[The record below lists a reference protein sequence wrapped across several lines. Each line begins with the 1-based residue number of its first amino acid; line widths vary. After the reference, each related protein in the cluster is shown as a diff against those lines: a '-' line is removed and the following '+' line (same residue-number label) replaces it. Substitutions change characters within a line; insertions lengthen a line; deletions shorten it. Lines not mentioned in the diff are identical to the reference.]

1 LLKEDPMPGPIATPP
16 RAPRPI
22 PGATLSLIS
31 LGLSEL
37 GRDLRL
43 LLASRW
49 DETVRRRAEEL
60 SAALADTCEGQGL
73 ATLVRLLRV
82 ASHLTRIPRAQALP
96 LQAAL
101 KAKIESLLR
110 EMPLALPRRPIRIP
124 G

>member
-1 LLKEDPMPGPIATPP
+1 MPGPTATLM
-16 RAPRPI
+16 ARPI

-49 DETVRRRAEEL
+49 SEPVRRRAEEL
-60 SAALADTCEGQGL
+60 SATLADTCEQQGL
-73 ATLVRLLRV
+73 QTIPRLLRV
-82 ASHLTRIPRAQALP
+82 ANHLTRIPRAQALP
-96 LQAAL
+96 LQGAL
-101 KAKIESLLR
+101 RAKIESLLR
-110 EMPLALPRRPIRIP
+110 EMPLTLPRRPIRIP